1 MILRRAL
8 LSDAEALTRCIAAA
22 YAPYMG
28 LGLPPVAEGV
38 GDDIRDHTVWVAEVD
53 GAVQGGIV
61 LALDK
66 TAHIVNLAVHP
77 DAGGH
82 GIGKALI
89 SAALEA
95 AQAAGHTQIA
105 LATHIDMTGTQAFY
119 RKTGWQETG
128 REGNKV
134 YFQRQLN

>member
-1 MILRRAL
+1 MILRRAQL
-8 LSDAEALTRCIAAA
+8 DDAIALTKCIKAA
-22 YAPYMG
+22 YAPFMD

-38 GDDIRDHTVWVAEVD
+38 ADDIRNRTVWVAEFD
-53 GAVQGGIV
+53 GTVKGGIV

-89 SAALEA
+89 CAAMDA
-95 AQAAGHTQIA
+95 AKAAGYAQID
-105 LATHIDMTGTQAFY
+105 LATHIEMTGTQAFY
-119 RKTGWQETG
+119 RKTGWDETG
-128 REGNKV
+128 REDNKV
-134 YFQRQLN
+134 YFKRELI